1 MQYKSG
7 VFRIVGALGSRSVHT
22 RPGRLFVFSGNC
34 SLTCVGRVWRFQK
47 ILFPLATKCVD
58 LPEPENMTWHAN
70 DLIMARLIETLPAP
84 AVSVRE
90 DLYLALIE
98 AIVSQQL
105 STRVADVIFAR
116 FRTLFDEVYPHADQV
131 SDLTTEQLRSV
142 GLSGQKAGY
151 IRNIAGFHR
160 AAPIVAADFAN
171 HTDEAVITH
180 LTQIKGVGR
189 WTVQMLLM
197 FPMNRPDVFPVDDLG
212 IRQSIIRLYGVTET
226 GGELY
231 KRLHAIAENWQPNRT
246 LACKYL
252 WKARESK

>member
-1 MQYKSG
+1 MD
-7 VFRIVGALGSRSVHT
+7 
-22 RPGRLFVFSGNC
+22 
-34 SLTCVGRVWRFQK
+34 
-47 ILFPLATKCVD
+47 FP
-58 LPEPENMTWHAN
+58 EHENMNWHAN
-70 DLIMARLIETLPAP
+70 DLIMTRLVETLPAP

-116 FRTLFDEVYPHADQV
+116 FRNLFNDGYPHADQV
-131 SDLTTEQLRSV
+131 SGLTTEQLRSV
-142 GLSGQKAGY
+142 GLSSQKAGY

-160 AAPIVAADFAN
+160 ATPIVAANFVN
-171 HTDEAVITH
+171 HTDEAVIAH

-197 FPMNRPDVFPVDDLG
+197 FPMNRPDVFPVDDLA
-212 IRQSIIRLYGVTET
+212 IRQSMIRLYGVTET

-231 KRLHAIAENWQPNRT
+231 KRLHAIADNWQPNRT

-252 WKARESK
+252 WKARDAK